1 MSDSKNTLKF
11 LAKTICNCDFP
22 GDLADVV
29 RREGAS
35 GEEVVAAAA
44 LEAANQLT
52 HVRRVVV
59 LGGARRAQLRRPKR
73 GDALYYSSP
82 IPVQN

>member
-1 MSDSKNTLKF
+1 M
-11 LAKTICNCDFP
+11 
-22 GDLADVV
+22 
-29 RREGAS
+29 RREGAG

-73 GDALYYSSP
+73 GDALYSGARFRCKINLP
-82 IPVQN
+82 L

>member
-1 MSDSKNTLKF
+1 MPL
-11 LAKTICNCDFP
+11 P

-29 RREGAS
+29 RREGAG

-44 LEAANQLT
+44 LETANQLP

-59 LGGARRAQLRRPKR
+59 LGRARRAQLGRPELKEDLLHNNNQSGWIGPLIR
-73 GDALYYSSP
+73 IVSWSWYP
-82 IPVQN
+82 ISFT

>member
-1 MSDSKNTLKF
+1 MSNSKNTLKSQ
-11 LAKTICNCDFP
+11 AKTICNCNFP

-29 RREGAS
+29 RREGAG

-52 HVRRVVV
+52 HVCGVVV
-59 LGGARRAQLRRPKR
+59 LGRARRAQLGRPELEEDLLHNNK
-73 GDALYYSSP
+73 
-82 IPVQN
+82 

>member
-1 MSDSKNTLKF
+1 M
-11 LAKTICNCDFP
+11 
-22 GDLADVV
+22 

-59 LGGARRAQLRRPKR
+59 LGRARRAQLGRPELK
-73 GDALYYSSP
+73 GGLLH
-82 IPVQN
+82 NNK